1 MGPSLLN
8 GADDVADYARPGEQ
22 LGQQPCLLAD
32 LEDLMPDGLD
42 SPKEDDLRA
51 DSRYEHPAVSHTESA
66 IQRRDGTDR
75 WLRSV
80 VAALDGSRSGTPWSR
95 RVKAVFV

>member
-1 MGPSLLN
+1 
-8 GADDVADYARPGEQ
+8 
-22 LGQQPCLLAD
+22 
-32 LEDLMPDGLD
+32 MPDGLD

-95 RVKAVFV
+95 CVKAVFV